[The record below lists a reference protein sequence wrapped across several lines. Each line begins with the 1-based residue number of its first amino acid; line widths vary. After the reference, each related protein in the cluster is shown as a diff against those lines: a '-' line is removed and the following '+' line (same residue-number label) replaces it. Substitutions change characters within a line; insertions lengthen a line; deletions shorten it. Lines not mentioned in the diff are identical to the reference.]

1 MKKTV
6 LILITLLCHLASH
19 ASKGWP
25 YPITVSQPDGT
36 QLTVRINGDADFNWV
51 STLDGVVLKQEGDG
65 YYVANIDTNGMLSS
79 SGTLAHDADKRS
91 SAEQSLCK
99 KQDVKAFLTVNTR
112 PERLAATRGFGGKG
126 STSFFPHTGSPRA
139 IVLLVQFANR
149 PFKVQ
154 PRKAFNQYLNSM
166 ADKHQD
172 FGNAENRNTG
182 SVKRYFSDMSGGKFK
197 PQFDLYG
204 PITMPKN
211 AAYYGEGSSS
221 MERYRELVSE
231 ACTMMD
237 DSLDFSK
244 YDADK
249 DGNVDLVYIIYAGYG
264 ESVSSIDST
273 LWPKAFVCGTNIKK
287 DGKYVRL
294 AGISNEL
301 NGHPDVH
308 YSSTSGLLIN
318 GVGLFCH
325 EFSHC
330 MGLPDFYPTVSPQ
343 WTTANDKQDFDA
355 YDNQGMEEWDVMDNG
370 IYLYNGYSPTA
381 YTAWEREKMGW
392 LTIETLTR
400 EGKVELKSIDQGGKA
415 YRIKNDKNTSG
426 NEYYIVENI
435 QAKGWN
441 YKLPASGM
449 MVSHVE
455 YVPWAFSVFHGGD
468 NSVNNIKKHPRMTI
482 VPADGYLPSSY
493 RKVSDNS
500 NLTAPYMKKKQYD
513 EQLAGDLYP
522 GKNNVNRLTDAQNM
536 VNYAP
541 WTGGMLNKPIYN
553 IALKNGIVTFD
564 FLKDQTSTGIEQPES
579 ATDSSNEEKIYTI
592 DGRYVG
598 TNMNAL
604 PKGVY
609 IKGKK
614 KVVVSR

>member
-51 STLDGVVLKQEGDG
+51 STLDGVVLKQVGNG

-112 PERLAATRGFGGKG
+112 PERPATTRGFGGKG

-273 LWPKAFVCGTNIKK
+273 LWPKAFVCGTDIKK

-301 NGHPDVH
+301 NGRPDGK

-343 WTTANDKQDFDA
+343 WTTANGKQDFDA

-522 GKNNVNRLTDAQNM
+522 GKNNINRLTDAQNM

-564 FLKDQTSTGIEQPES
+564 FLKDQTSTGIELPES

-598 TNMNAL
+598 TNLNAL

>member
-51 STLDGVVLKQEGDG
+51 STLDGVVLKQVGNG

-273 LWPKAFVCGTNIKK
+273 LWPKAFVCGTDIKK

-343 WTTANDKQDFDA
+343 WTTANNKQDFDA

-468 NSVNNIKKHPRMTI
+468 NSVNNIKGHPRMTI

-522 GKNNVNRLTDAQNM
+522 GKNNINRLTDAQNM

-598 TNMNAL
+598 TNLNAL

>member
-51 STLDGVVLKQEGDG
+51 STLDGVVLKQEGNG

-112 PERLAATRGFGGKG
+112 PERLAATRGFGGKS

-166 ADKHQD
+166 ANKHQD
-172 FGNAENRNTG
+172 FGNAEDRNTG

-211 AAYYGEGSSS
+211 VAYYGEGSSS

-273 LWPKAFVCGTNIKK
+273 LWPKAFVCGTDIKK

-301 NGHPDVH
+301 NGRPDGN
-308 YSSTSGLLIN
+308 YNSKSGLLIN

-392 LTIETLTR
+392 LTIETLTK
-400 EGKVELKSIDQGGKA
+400 EGKVELKSIDEGGKA

-468 NSVNNIKKHPRMTI
+468 NSVNNIKGHPRMTI

-522 GKNNVNRLTDAQNM
+522 GKNNINRLTDAQNM

-598 TNMNAL
+598 TNLNAL

>member
-36 QLTVRINGDADFNWV
+36 QLTIRINGDADFNWV
-51 STLDGVVLKQEGDG
+51 STLDNVVLKQVGNG
-65 YYVANIDTNGMLSS
+65 YYIANIDTNGMLSS

-172 FGNAENRNTG
+172 FGNAESRNTG

-211 AAYYGEGSSS
+211 VAYYGEGSSS

-273 LWPKAFVCGTNIKK
+273 LWPKAFVCGTDIKK

-301 NGHPDVH
+301 NGRPDGN
-308 YSSTSGLLIN
+308 YNSKSGLLIN

-343 WTTANDKQDFDA
+343 WTTANGKKDFDA
-355 YDNQGMEEWDVMDNG
+355 YDNQGMEDWDVMDNG

-392 LTIETLTR
+392 LTIETLTK
-400 EGKVELKSIDQGGKA
+400 EGKVELKSIDEGGKA

-441 YKLPASGM
+441 KKLPASGM

-455 YVPWAFSVFHGGD
+455 YEPRAFSVFHGGD

-493 RKVSDNS
+493 RKVPNNS

-522 GKNNVNRLTDAQNM
+522 GKSNVNRLTDAQNM

-579 ATDSSNEEKIYTI
+579 ATENNNEEKIYTI

-598 TNMNAL
+598 TNLNAL

>member
-51 STLDGVVLKQEGDG
+51 STLDGVVLKQEGNG
-65 YYVANIDTNGMLSS
+65 YFVANIDTNGMLSS

-112 PERLAATRGFGGKG
+112 PERLATTRGFGGKG
-126 STSFFPHTGSPRA
+126 STSFFPHTGSPRT

-273 LWPKAFVCGTNIKK
+273 LWPKAFVCGTDIKK

-343 WTTANDKQDFDA
+343 WTTANGKQDFDA

-522 GKNNVNRLTDAQNM
+522 GKNNINRLTDAQNM

-564 FLKDQTSTGIEQPES
+564 FLKDQTSTGIELPES

-598 TNMNAL
+598 TNLNAL

>member
-51 STLDGVVLKQEGDG
+51 STLDGVVLKQEGNG
-65 YYVANIDTNGMLSS
+65 YFVANIDTNGTLSS

-91 SAEQSLCK
+91 PAEQSLCK

-112 PERLAATRGFGGKG
+112 PERLATTRGFGGKG

-343 WTTANDKQDFDA
+343 WTTANGKQDFDA

-392 LTIETLTR
+392 LTIETLTK
-400 EGKVELKSIDQGGKA
+400 EGKVELKSIDEGGKA

-522 GKNNVNRLTDAQNM
+522 GKNNINRLTDAQNM

-564 FLKDQTSTGIEQPES
+564 FLKDQTSTGIELPES

-598 TNMNAL
+598 TNLNAL

>member
-51 STLDGVVLKQEGDG
+51 STLDGVALKQEGNG

-273 LWPKAFVCGTNIKK
+273 LWPKAFVCGTDIKK

-343 WTTANDKQDFDA
+343 WTTANNKQDFDA

-522 GKNNVNRLTDAQNM
+522 GKNNINRLTDAQNM

-598 TNMNAL
+598 TNLNAL

>member
-25 YPITVSQPDGT
+25 YPVTVSQPDGT
-36 QLTVRINGDADFNWV
+36 QLTIRINGDADFNWV
-51 STLDGVVLKQEGDG
+51 STLDNVVLKQVGNG
-65 YYVANIDTNGMLSS
+65 YYIANIDTNGMLSS

-112 PERLAATRGFGGKG
+112 PERLAATRGFGGKS

-211 AAYYGEGSSS
+211 VAYYGEGSSS
-221 MERYRELVSE
+221 MERYRELVYD

-237 DSLDFSK
+237 DSLDFSM

-264 ESVSSIDST
+264 ESVSGIEST
-273 LWPKAFVCGTNIKK
+273 LWPKAFVCGTDIKK

-301 NGHPDVH
+301 NGRPDVH
-308 YSSTSGLLIN
+308 YSSKSGLLIN

-343 WTTANDKQDFDA
+343 WTTANGKKDFDA
-355 YDNQGMEEWDVMDNG
+355 YDNQGMEDWDVMDNG

-392 LTIETLTR
+392 LTIETLTK

-441 YKLPASGM
+441 KKLPASGM

-455 YVPWAFSVFHGGD
+455 YEPRAFSVFHGGD

-522 GKNNVNRLTDAQNM
+522 GKNNINRLTDAQNM

-579 ATDSSNEEKIYTI
+579 ATENSNEEKIYTI

-598 TNMNAL
+598 TNLNAL

>member
-25 YPITVSQPDGT
+25 YPITVNQPDGT

-51 STLDGVVLKQEGDG
+51 STLDNVVLKQVGNG
-65 YYVANIDTNGMLSS
+65 YYIANIDTNGMLSS

-99 KQDVKAFLTVNTR
+99 KQDVKAFLTINTR
-112 PERLAATRGFGGKG
+112 PERLAATRGFGGKS

-172 FGNAENRNTG
+172 FGNAEDRNTG
-182 SVKRYFSDMSGGKFK
+182 SVKKYFSDMSGGKFK

-211 AAYYGEGSSS
+211 VAYYGEGSSS
-221 MERYRELVSE
+221 MERYRELVYD

-237 DSLDFSK
+237 DSLDFSM

-264 ESVSSIDST
+264 ESVSSIEST
-273 LWPKAFVCGTNIKK
+273 LWPKAFVCGTDIKK

-301 NGHPDVH
+301 NGRPDGK

-392 LTIETLTR
+392 LTIETLTK
-400 EGKVELKSIDQGGKA
+400 EGKVELKSIDEGGKA

-441 YKLPASGM
+441 KKLPASGM

-455 YVPWAFSVFHGGD
+455 YEPRAFSVFHGGD

-579 ATDSSNEEKIYTI
+579 TTNSSNEDKIYTI

-598 TNMNAL
+598 TNLKAL

>member
-6 LILITLLCHLASH
+6 LILITLLCHLASF

-36 QLTVRINGDADFNWV
+36 QLTIRINGDANFNWV
-51 STLDGVVLKQEGDG
+51 STLDNVVLKQVGNG
-65 YYVANIDTNGMLSS
+65 YYIANIDANGMLTS

-99 KQDVKAFLTVNTR
+99 KQDVKAFLTVNTQ
-112 PERLAATRGFGGKG
+112 PERLAATRGFTRG
-126 STSFFPHTGSPRA
+126 SIPSFFPHTGSPRA

-166 ADKHQD
+166 APRHQD

-182 SVKRYFSDMSGGKFK
+182 SVKKYFSDMSGGKFT

-204 PITMPKN
+204 PITMSKG
-211 AAYYGEGSSS
+211 AAYYGNGSSS
-221 MERYRELVSE
+221 MENYRELVAE

-244 YDADK
+244 YDADN
-249 DGNVDLVYIIYAGYG
+249 DGNVDLVYVIYAGYG
-264 ESVSSIDST
+264 ESASSLDST
-273 LWPKAFVCGTNIKK
+273 LWPKAFVCGTDIKK

-301 NGHPDVH
+301 NYRPN
-308 YSSTSGLLIN
+308 SKINSKSGLAIN

-330 MGLPDFYPTVSPQ
+330 MGLPDFYPTVNSQ
-343 WTTANDKQDFDA
+343 WTTAGGERDLDA
-355 YDNQGMEEWDVMDNG
+355 YDNQGMEDWDVMDNG
-370 IYLYNGYSPTA
+370 IYMYDGYSPTA

-392 LTIETLTR
+392 ITIETLTK

-415 YRIKNDKNTSG
+415 YRIKNYNRADGK
-426 NEYYIVENI
+426 EYYIVENI

-455 YVPWAFSVFHGGD
+455 YDPRAFSVFYGGN
-468 NSVNNIKKHPRMTI
+468 NSVNNLKKHPRMTI

-493 RKVSDNS
+493 RKVSNS
-500 NLTAPYMKKKQYD
+500 STETWPHIKADQYK

-522 GKNNVNRLTDAQNM
+522 GKTNVQRLTDAQGL

-553 IALKNGIVTFD
+553 IMLKDGIVTFD
-564 FLKDQTSTGIEQPES
+564 FLKDQMSTGIQQPEM
-579 ATDSSNEEKIYTI
+579 DMENGNKEKIYTI

-598 TNMNAL
+598 TNLKAL

-609 IKGKK
+609 IIGKK
-614 KVVVSR
+614 KVVISK

>member
-1 MKKTV
+1 
-6 LILITLLCHLASH
+6 
-19 ASKGWP
+19 
-25 YPITVSQPDGT
+25 
-36 QLTVRINGDADFNWV
+36 
-51 STLDGVVLKQEGDG
+51 
-65 YYVANIDTNGMLSS
+65 
-79 SGTLAHDADKRS
+79 
-91 SAEQSLCK
+91 
-99 KQDVKAFLTVNTR
+99 
-112 PERLAATRGFGGKG
+112 
-126 STSFFPHTGSPRA
+126 
-139 IVLLVQFANR
+139 
-149 PFKVQ
+149 
-154 PRKAFNQYLNSM
+154 
-166 ADKHQD
+166 
-172 FGNAENRNTG
+172 
-182 SVKRYFSDMSGGKFK
+182 MSGGKFK

-211 AAYYGEGSSS
+211 VAYYGEGSSS
-221 MERYRELVSE
+221 MERYRELVYD

-237 DSLDFSK
+237 DSLDFSM

-264 ESVSSIDST
+264 ESVSGIEST
-273 LWPKAFVCGTNIKK
+273 LWPKAFVCGTEIKK

-301 NGHPDVH
+301 NGRPDVH
-308 YSSTSGLLIN
+308 YSSKSGLLIN

-343 WTTANDKQDFDA
+343 WTTANGKKDFDA
-355 YDNQGMEEWDVMDNG
+355 YDNQGMEDWDVMDNG

-392 LTIETLTR
+392 LTIETLTK
-400 EGKVELKSIDQGGKA
+400 EGKVELKSIDEGGKA

-441 YKLPASGM
+441 KKLPASGM

-455 YVPWAFSVFHGGD
+455 YEPRAFSVFHGGD

-493 RKVSDNS
+493 RKVPNNS

-522 GKNNVNRLTDAQNM
+522 GKSNVNRLTDAQNM

-579 ATDSSNEEKIYTI
+579 ATENSNEEKIYTI

-598 TNMNAL
+598 TNLNAL

>member
-36 QLTVRINGDADFNWV
+36 QLTIRINGDADFNWV
-51 STLDGVVLKQEGDG
+51 STLDGVVLKQVGNG

-112 PERLAATRGFGGKG
+112 PERLAATRGFGGKS

-172 FGNAENRNTG
+172 FGNAEDRNTG
-182 SVKRYFSDMSGGKFK
+182 SVKKYFSDMSGGKFK

-211 AAYYGEGSSS
+211 VAYYGEGSSS
-221 MERYRELVSE
+221 MERYRELVYD

-237 DSLDFSK
+237 DSLDFSM

-273 LWPKAFVCGTNIKK
+273 LWPKAFVCGTDIKK

-301 NGHPDVH
+301 NGRPDGN
-308 YSSTSGLLIN
+308 YNSKSGLLIN

-392 LTIETLTR
+392 LTIETLTK
-400 EGKVELKSIDQGGKA
+400 EGKVELKSIDEGGKA

-441 YKLPASGM
+441 KKLPVSGM

-455 YVPWAFSVFHGGD
+455 YVPRAFSVFHGGD

-541 WTGGMLNKPIYN
+541 WMGGMLNKPIYN

-579 ATDSSNEEKIYTI
+579 TTDSSNEDKIYTI

-598 TNMNAL
+598 TNLKAL

>member
-36 QLTVRINGDADFNWV
+36 QLTIRINGDADFNWV
-51 STLDGVVLKQEGDG
+51 STLDGVVLKQEGNG
-65 YYVANIDTNGMLSS
+65 YFVANIDTNGMLSS

-273 LWPKAFVCGTNIKK
+273 LWPKAFVCGTDIKK

-301 NGHPDVH
+301 NGHPDGN
-308 YSSTSGLLIN
+308 YKSKSGLLIN

-343 WTTANDKQDFDA
+343 WTTANGKQDFDA
-355 YDNQGMEEWDVMDNG
+355 YDNQSMEDWDVMDNG
-370 IYLYNGYSPTA
+370 IYMDSGYSPTA

-400 EGKVELKSIDQGGKA
+400 EGKVELKNIDQGGKA
-415 YRIKNDKNTSG
+415 YRIKNDKNTNG

-441 YKLPASGM
+441 KKLPASGM

-455 YVPWAFSVFHGGD
+455 YVPRAFSVFHGGN
-468 NSVNNIKKHPRMTI
+468 NSVNNIKGHPRMTI

-493 RKVSDNS
+493 RKVPNS
-500 NLTAPYMKKKQYD
+500 STETWPHIKVDQYK

-522 GKNNVNRLTDAQNM
+522 GKSNVNRLTDAQNL

-579 ATDSSNEEKIYTI
+579 ATENSNEEKIYTI

>member
-51 STLDGVVLKQEGDG
+51 STLDGVVLKQVGNG
-65 YYVANIDTNGMLSS
+65 YYIANIDTNGMLSS

-166 ADKHQD
+166 ANKHQD
-172 FGNAENRNTG
+172 FGNAEDRNTG

-273 LWPKAFVCGTNIKK
+273 LWPKAFVCGTDIKK

-301 NGHPDVH
+301 NGHPDGN
-308 YSSTSGLLIN
+308 YKSKSGLLIN

-522 GKNNVNRLTDAQNM
+522 GKNNINRLTDAQNM

-564 FLKDQTSTGIEQPES
+564 FLKNQTSTGIEQPES
-579 ATDSSNEEKIYTI
+579 ATENNNEEKIYTI

-598 TNMNAL
+598 TNMNTL

-614 KVVVSR
+614 KVVISK

>member
-51 STLDGVVLKQEGDG
+51 STLDGVVLKQVGNG
-65 YYVANIDTNGMLSS
+65 YYVANIDTNGTLSS

-99 KQDVKAFLTVNTR
+99 KQDVKTFLTVNTR

-166 ADKHQD
+166 ADRHQD

-522 GKNNVNRLTDAQNM
+522 GKNNINRLTDAQNM

-579 ATDSSNEEKIYTI
+579 ATENNNEEKIYTI

>member
-51 STLDGVVLKQEGDG
+51 STLDGVVLKQVGNG

-112 PERLAATRGFGGKG
+112 PERLATTRGFGGKG

-273 LWPKAFVCGTNIKK
+273 LWPKAFVCGTDIKK

-343 WTTANDKQDFDA
+343 WTTANGKQDFDA

-522 GKNNVNRLTDAQNM
+522 GKNNINRLTDAQNM

-564 FLKDQTSTGIEQPES
+564 FLKDQTSTGIELPES

-598 TNMNAL
+598 TNLNAL

>member
-51 STLDGVVLKQEGDG
+51 STLDGVVLKQEGNG
-65 YYVANIDTNGMLSS
+65 YFVANIDTNGTLSS

-91 SAEQSLCK
+91 PAEQSLCK

-172 FGNAENRNTG
+172 FGNAEDRNTG
-182 SVKRYFSDMSGGKFK
+182 SVKKYFSDMSGGKFK

-211 AAYYGEGSSS
+211 VAYYGEGSSS

-273 LWPKAFVCGTNIKK
+273 LWPKAFVCGTDIKK

-301 NGHPDVH
+301 NGRPDGK

-392 LTIETLTR
+392 LTIETLTK
-400 EGKVELKSIDQGGKA
+400 EGKVELKSIDEGGKA

-441 YKLPASGM
+441 KKLPASGM

-455 YVPWAFSVFHGGD
+455 YEPRAFSVFHGGD

-493 RKVSDNS
+493 RKVPNSS
-500 NLTAPYMKKKQYD
+500 NLTAPYMKKQQYD

-522 GKNNVNRLTDAQNM
+522 GKSNVNRLTDAQNM

-579 ATDSSNEEKIYTI
+579 ATENNFEEKIYTI

-598 TNMNAL
+598 TNLKAL

>member
-51 STLDGVVLKQEGDG
+51 STLDNVVLKQLGNG
-65 YYVANIDTNGMLSS
+65 YYIANIDTNGMLSS

-172 FGNAENRNTG
+172 FGNAEDRNTG
-182 SVKRYFSDMSGGKFK
+182 SVKKYFSDMSGGKFK

-264 ESVSSIDST
+264 ESVSGIDST
-273 LWPKAFVCGTNIKK
+273 LWPKAFVCGTDIKK

-294 AGISNEL
+294 ASISNEL
-301 NGHPDVH
+301 NGRPNGN
-308 YSSTSGLLIN
+308 YKSKSGLLIN

-343 WTTANDKQDFDA
+343 WTTANGKLDFDA
-355 YDNQGMEEWDVMDNG
+355 YDNQGMEDWDVMDNG
-370 IYLYNGYSPTA
+370 IYMDNGYSPTA

-392 LTIETLTR
+392 LTIETLTK
-400 EGKVELKSIDQGGKA
+400 EGKVELKSIDEGGKA

-426 NEYYIVENI
+426 NEYYIVENV

-441 YKLPASGM
+441 KKLPASGM

-455 YVPWAFSVFHGGD
+455 YEPRAFSVFHGGD

-493 RKVSDNS
+493 RKVPNSS
-500 NLTAPYMKKKQYD
+500 NLTAPYMKKQQYD

-522 GKNNVNRLTDAQNM
+522 GKSNVNRLTDAQNM

-553 IALKNGIVTFD
+553 IALKNGTVTFD

-579 ATDSSNEEKIYTI
+579 ATGNSNEEKIYTI

-598 TNMNAL
+598 TNLNAL

>member
-36 QLTVRINGDADFNWV
+36 QLTIRMNGDADFNWV
-51 STLDGVVLKQEGDG
+51 STLDNVVLKQVGNG
-65 YYVANIDTNGMLSS
+65 YYIANIDTNGMLSS

-91 SAEQSLCK
+91 YAEQSLCK

-112 PERLAATRGFGGKG
+112 PERLAATRGFGGKS

-172 FGNAENRNTG
+172 FGNAEDRNTG
-182 SVKRYFSDMSGGKFK
+182 SVKKYFSDMSGGKFK

-211 AAYYGEGSSS
+211 VAYYGEGSSS

-264 ESVSSIDST
+264 ESVSSIEST
-273 LWPKAFVCGTNIKK
+273 LWPKAFVCGAEIKK

-301 NGHPDVH
+301 NGRPDGN
-308 YSSTSGLLIN
+308 YNSKSGLLIN

-343 WTTANDKQDFDA
+343 WTTANGKQDFDA
-355 YDNQGMEEWDVMDNG
+355 YDNQGMEDWDVMDNG

-392 LTIETLTR
+392 LTIETLTK
-400 EGKVELKSIDQGGKA
+400 EGKVELKSIDEGGKA

-441 YKLPASGM
+441 KKLPASGM

-455 YVPWAFSVFHGGD
+455 YEPRAFSVFHGGD
-468 NSVNNIKKHPRMTI
+468 NSVNNIKGHPRMTI

-493 RKVSDNS
+493 RKVPNS
-500 NLTAPYMKKKQYD
+500 STETWPHIKVDQYK

-522 GKNNVNRLTDAQNM
+522 GKSNVNRLTDAQNM

-579 ATDSSNEEKIYTI
+579 ATENSNEEKIYTI

-598 TNMNAL
+598 TSLNAL

-614 KVVVSR
+614 KVVVSK

>member
-51 STLDGVVLKQEGDG
+51 STLDGVVLKQVGNG

-91 SAEQSLCK
+91 SAEKSLCK

-273 LWPKAFVCGTNIKK
+273 LWPKAFVCGTDIKK

-343 WTTANDKQDFDA
+343 WTTANGKQDFDA

-598 TNMNAL
+598 TNLNAL

>member
-51 STLDGVVLKQEGDG
+51 STLDGVVLKQEGNG
-65 YYVANIDTNGMLSS
+65 YFVANIDTNGTLSS

-91 SAEQSLCK
+91 PAEQSLCK

-112 PERLAATRGFGGKG
+112 PERLATTRGFGGKG

-211 AAYYGEGSSS
+211 VAYYGEGSSS
-221 MERYRELVSE
+221 MEKYRELVSE

-273 LWPKAFVCGTNIKK
+273 LWPKAFVCGTEIKK

-301 NGHPDVH
+301 NGRPDGK

-343 WTTANDKQDFDA
+343 WTTANNKQDFDA

-522 GKNNVNRLTDAQNM
+522 GKNNINRLTDAQNM

-553 IALKNGIVTFD
+553 VALKNGIVTFD

-598 TNMNAL
+598 TNLNAL

>member
-51 STLDGVVLKQEGDG
+51 STLDGVVLKQEGNG

-172 FGNAENRNTG
+172 FGNAEDRNTG

-211 AAYYGEGSSS
+211 VAYYGEGSSS

-264 ESVSSIDST
+264 ESVSGIEST
-273 LWPKAFVCGTNIKK
+273 LWPKAFVCGTDIKK

-301 NGHPDVH
+301 NGRPDGN
-308 YSSTSGLLIN
+308 YNSKSGLLIN

-343 WTTANDKQDFDA
+343 WTTANGKKDFDA
-355 YDNQGMEEWDVMDNG
+355 YDNQGMEDWDVMDNG

-392 LTIETLTR
+392 LTIETLTK
-400 EGKVELKSIDQGGKA
+400 EGKVELKSIDEGGKA

-441 YKLPASGM
+441 KKLPASGM

-455 YVPWAFSVFHGGD
+455 YEPRAFSVFHGGD

-493 RKVSDNS
+493 RKVPNNS

-522 GKNNVNRLTDAQNM
+522 GKSNVNRLTDAQNM

-579 ATDSSNEEKIYTI
+579 ATENSNEEKIYTI

-598 TNMNAL
+598 TNLNAL

>member
-51 STLDGVVLKQEGDG
+51 STLDNVVLKQVGNG
-65 YYVANIDTNGMLSS
+65 YYIANIDTNGMLSS

-172 FGNAENRNTG
+172 FGNAEDRNTG
-182 SVKRYFSDMSGGKFK
+182 SVKKYFSDMSGGKFK

-273 LWPKAFVCGTNIKK
+273 LWPKAFVCGTDIKK

-301 NGHPDVH
+301 NGRPDGN
-308 YSSTSGLLIN
+308 YNSKSGLLIN

-400 EGKVELKSIDQGGKA
+400 EGKVELKSIDEGGKA

-441 YKLPASGM
+441 KKLPASGM

-455 YVPWAFSVFHGGD
+455 YEPRAFSVFHGGD

-522 GKNNVNRLTDAQNM
+522 GKNNINRLTDAQNM

-579 ATDSSNEEKIYTI
+579 ATENNNEEKIYTI

>member
-51 STLDGVVLKQEGDG
+51 STLDGVVLKQEGNG

-99 KQDVKAFLTVNTR
+99 KQDIKAFLTVNTR

-273 LWPKAFVCGTNIKK
+273 LWPKAFVCGTDIKK

-343 WTTANDKQDFDA
+343 WTTANNKQDFDA

-468 NSVNNIKKHPRMTI
+468 NSVNNIKGHPRMTI

-522 GKNNVNRLTDAQNM
+522 GKNNINRLTDAQNM

-592 DGRYVG
+592 DGRYGG
-598 TNMNAL
+598 TNLNAL

-609 IKGKK
+609 ITQGRIYK
-614 KVVVSR
+614 R

>member
-51 STLDGVVLKQEGDG
+51 STLDGVVLKQVGNG
-65 YYVANIDTNGMLSS
+65 YYVADIDTNGMLSS
-79 SGTLAHDADKRS
+79 SGTLAHDASKRS

-204 PITMPKN
+204 PITMPKS

-273 LWPKAFVCGTNIKK
+273 LWPKAFVCGTDIKK

-343 WTTANDKQDFDA
+343 WTTANGKQDFDA

-468 NSVNNIKKHPRMTI
+468 NSVNNIKGHPRMTI

-493 RKVSDNS
+493 RKVPNS
-500 NLTAPYMKKKQYD
+500 STETWPHIKVDQYK

-522 GKNNVNRLTDAQNM
+522 GKSNVNRLTDAQNM

-579 ATDSSNEEKIYTI
+579 ATENSNEEKIYTI

-598 TNMNAL
+598 TNLNAL

>member
-36 QLTVRINGDADFNWV
+36 QLTIRMNGDADFNWV
-51 STLDGVVLKQEGDG
+51 STLDNVVLKQVGNG
-65 YYVANIDTNGMLSS
+65 YYIANIDTNGMLSS

-112 PERLAATRGFGGKG
+112 PERLAATRGFGGKS

-172 FGNAENRNTG
+172 FGNAEDRNTG
-182 SVKRYFSDMSGGKFK
+182 SVKKYFSDMSGGKFK

-211 AAYYGEGSSS
+211 VAYYGEGSSS

-237 DSLDFSK
+237 DSLDFSM

-264 ESVSSIDST
+264 ESVSSIEST
-273 LWPKAFVCGTNIKK
+273 LWPKAFVCGTEIKK

-301 NGHPDVH
+301 NGRPDGK

-343 WTTANDKQDFDA
+343 WTTANGKLDFDA
-355 YDNQGMEEWDVMDNG
+355 YDNQGMEDWDVMDNG
-370 IYLYNGYSPTA
+370 IYMDNGYSPTA

-392 LTIETLTR
+392 LTIETLTK
-400 EGKVELKSIDQGGKA
+400 EGKVELKSIDEGGKA

-426 NEYYIVENI
+426 NEYYIVENV

-441 YKLPASGM
+441 KKLPASGM

-455 YVPWAFSVFHGGD
+455 YEPRAFSVFHGGD

-493 RKVSDNS
+493 RKVPNSS
-500 NLTAPYMKKKQYD
+500 NLTAPYMKKQQYD

-522 GKNNVNRLTDAQNM
+522 GKSNVNRLTDAQNM

-553 IALKNGIVTFD
+553 IALKNGTVTFD

-579 ATDSSNEEKIYTI
+579 ATGNSNEEKIYTI

-598 TNMNAL
+598 TNLKAL

>member
-36 QLTVRINGDADFNWV
+36 QLTIRINGDADFNWV
-51 STLDGVVLKQEGDG
+51 STLDNVVLKQVGNG
-65 YYVANIDTNGMLSS
+65 YYIANIDTNGMLSS

-112 PERLAATRGFGGKG
+112 PERLAATRGFGGKS
-126 STSFFPHTGSPRA
+126 STIFFPHTGSPRA

-172 FGNAENRNTG
+172 FGNAEDRNTG
-182 SVKRYFSDMSGGKFK
+182 SVKKYFSDMSGGKFK

-211 AAYYGEGSSS
+211 VAYYGEGSSS

-237 DSLDFSK
+237 DSLDFSM

-264 ESVSSIDST
+264 ESVSGIEST
-273 LWPKAFVCGTNIKK
+273 LWPKAFVCGTEIKK

-301 NGHPDVH
+301 NGRPDVH
-308 YSSTSGLLIN
+308 YSSKSGLLIN

-343 WTTANDKQDFDA
+343 WTTANGKQDFDA

-392 LTIETLTR
+392 LTIETLTK
-400 EGKVELKSIDQGGKA
+400 EGKVELKSIDEGGKA

-441 YKLPASGM
+441 KKLPASGM

-455 YVPWAFSVFHGGD
+455 YVPRAFSVFHGGD

-493 RKVSDNS
+493 RKVPNNS

-579 ATDSSNEEKIYTI
+579 ATGNSNEEKIYTI
-592 DGRYVG
+592 DGQYVG
-598 TNMNAL
+598 TNLKAL

>member
-36 QLTVRINGDADFNWV
+36 QLTIRINGDADFNWV
-51 STLDGVVLKQEGDG
+51 STLDNVVLKQVGNG
-65 YYVANIDTNGMLSS
+65 YYIANIDTNGMLSS

-112 PERLAATRGFGGKG
+112 PERLTATRGFGGKS

-172 FGNAENRNTG
+172 FGNAEDRNTG

-211 AAYYGEGSSS
+211 VAYYGEGSSS

-273 LWPKAFVCGTNIKK
+273 LWPKAFVCGTDIKK

-301 NGHPDVH
+301 NGRPDGN
-308 YSSTSGLLIN
+308 YNSKSGLLIN

-343 WTTANDKQDFDA
+343 WTTANGKQDFDA

-392 LTIETLTR
+392 LTIETLTK
-400 EGKVELKSIDQGGKA
+400 EGKVELKSIDEGGKA

-441 YKLPASGM
+441 KKLPASGM

-455 YVPWAFSVFHGGD
+455 YVPRAFSVFHGGD

-579 ATDSSNEEKIYTI
+579 TTDSSNAEKIYTI

-598 TNMNAL
+598 TNLNAL

>member
-51 STLDGVVLKQEGDG
+51 STLDGVVLKQEGNG
-65 YYVANIDTNGMLSS
+65 YFVANIDTNGTLSS

-91 SAEQSLCK
+91 PAEQSLCK

-112 PERLAATRGFGGKG
+112 PERLATTRGFGGKD

-211 AAYYGEGSSS
+211 VAYYGEGSSS
-221 MERYRELVSE
+221 MERYRELVYD

-273 LWPKAFVCGTNIKK
+273 LWPKAFVCGTEIKK

-301 NGHPDVH
+301 NGRPDGK

-343 WTTANDKQDFDA
+343 WTTANNKQDFDA

-522 GKNNVNRLTDAQNM
+522 GKNNINRLTDAQNM

-553 IALKNGIVTFD
+553 VALKNGIVTFD

-598 TNMNAL
+598 TNLNAL

>member
-36 QLTVRINGDADFNWV
+36 QLTIRINGDADFNWV
-51 STLDGVVLKQEGDG
+51 STLDNVVLKQVGNG
-65 YYVANIDTNGMLSS
+65 YYIANIDTNGMLSS

-91 SAEQSLCK
+91 YAEQSLCK

-112 PERLAATRGFGGKG
+112 PERLAATRGFGGKS

-172 FGNAENRNTG
+172 FGNAEDRNTG
-182 SVKRYFSDMSGGKFK
+182 SVKKYFSDMSGGKFK

-211 AAYYGEGSSS
+211 VAYYGEGSSS
-221 MERYRELVSE
+221 MERYRELVYD

-237 DSLDFSK
+237 DSLDFSM

-264 ESVSSIDST
+264 ESVSSIEST
-273 LWPKAFVCGTNIKK
+273 LWPKAFVCGTEIKK

-301 NGHPDVH
+301 NGRPDGK

-392 LTIETLTR
+392 LTIETLTK
-400 EGKVELKSIDQGGKA
+400 EGKVELKSIDEGGKA

-441 YKLPASGM
+441 KKLPASGM

-455 YVPWAFSVFHGGD
+455 YEPRAFSVFHGGD

-493 RKVSDNS
+493 RKVPNNS
-500 NLTAPYMKKKQYD
+500 NLTAPYMKKQQYD

-522 GKNNVNRLTDAQNM
+522 GKSNVNRLTDAQNM

-579 ATDSSNEEKIYTI
+579 ATENSNEEKIYTI

-598 TNMNAL
+598 TNLNAL

>member
-36 QLTVRINGDADFNWV
+36 QLTIRINGDADFNWV
-51 STLDGVVLKQEGDG
+51 STLDNVVLKQVGNG
-65 YYVANIDTNGMLSS
+65 YYIANIDTNGMLSS

-112 PERLAATRGFGGKG
+112 PERLAATRGFGGKS

-172 FGNAENRNTG
+172 FGNAEDRNTG
-182 SVKRYFSDMSGGKFK
+182 SVKKYFSDMSGGKFK

-211 AAYYGEGSSS
+211 VAYYGEGSSS
-221 MERYRELVSE
+221 MERYRELVYD

-237 DSLDFSK
+237 DSLDFSM

-264 ESVSSIDST
+264 ESVSGIEST
-273 LWPKAFVCGTNIKK
+273 LWPKAFVCGTEIKK

-301 NGHPDVH
+301 NGRPDVH
-308 YSSTSGLLIN
+308 YSSKSGLLIN

-343 WTTANDKQDFDA
+343 WTTANGKKDFDA
-355 YDNQGMEEWDVMDNG
+355 YDNQGMEDWDVMDNG

-392 LTIETLTR
+392 LTIETLTK
-400 EGKVELKSIDQGGKA
+400 EGKVELKSIDEGGKA

-441 YKLPASGM
+441 KKLPASGM

-455 YVPWAFSVFHGGD
+455 YVPRAFSVFHGGD

-579 ATDSSNEEKIYTI
+579 TTDSSNAEKIYTI

-598 TNMNAL
+598 TNLYAL

-614 KVVVSR
+614 KVVVSK

>member
-51 STLDGVVLKQEGDG
+51 STLDGVVLKQEGNG
-65 YYVANIDTNGMLSS
+65 YFVANIDTNGMLSS

-112 PERLAATRGFGGKG
+112 PERLATTRGFGGKG

-273 LWPKAFVCGTNIKK
+273 LWPKAFVCGTDIKK

-343 WTTANDKQDFDA
+343 WTTANGKQDFDA

-522 GKNNVNRLTDAQNM
+522 GKNNINRLTDAQNM

-564 FLKDQTSTGIEQPES
+564 FLKDQTSTGIELPES

-598 TNMNAL
+598 TNLNAL

>member
-36 QLTVRINGDADFNWV
+36 QLTIRINGDADFNWV
-51 STLDGVVLKQEGDG
+51 STLDNVVLKQVGNG
-65 YYVANIDTNGMLSS
+65 YYIANIDTNGMLSS

-112 PERLAATRGFGGKG
+112 PERLAATRGFGGKS

-172 FGNAENRNTG
+172 FGNAEDRNTG
-182 SVKRYFSDMSGGKFK
+182 SVKKYFSDMSGGKFK

-237 DSLDFSK
+237 DSLDFSM

-264 ESVSSIDST
+264 ESVSGIEST
-273 LWPKAFVCGTNIKK
+273 LWPKAFVCGTEIKK

-301 NGHPDVH
+301 NGRPDVH
-308 YSSTSGLLIN
+308 YSSKSGLLIN

-343 WTTANDKQDFDA
+343 WTTANGKKDFDA
-355 YDNQGMEEWDVMDNG
+355 YDNQGMEDWDVMDNG

-392 LTIETLTR
+392 LTIETLTK
-400 EGKVELKSIDQGGKA
+400 EGKVELKSIDEGGKA

-441 YKLPASGM
+441 KKLPASGM

-455 YVPWAFSVFHGGD
+455 YEPRAFSVFHGGD

-493 RKVSDNS
+493 RKVPNNS
-500 NLTAPYMKKKQYD
+500 NLTAPYMKKQQYD

-522 GKNNVNRLTDAQNM
+522 GKSNVNRLTDAQNM

-579 ATDSSNEEKIYTI
+579 ATVNSNEEKIYTI

-598 TNMNAL
+598 TNLKAL

>member
-51 STLDGVVLKQEGDG
+51 STLDGVVLKQEGNG

-204 PITMPKN
+204 PITMPRS

-273 LWPKAFVCGTNIKK
+273 LWPKAFVCGTDIKK

-343 WTTANDKQDFDA
+343 WTTANGKQDFDA

-415 YRIKNDKNTSG
+415 YRIKNDKNTNG

-522 GKNNVNRLTDAQNM
+522 GKNNINRLTDAQNM

-564 FLKDQTSTGIEQPES
+564 FLKDQTSTGIELPES

-598 TNMNAL
+598 TNLNAL

>member
-51 STLDGVVLKQEGDG
+51 STLDGVVLKQVGNG

-264 ESVSSIDST
+264 ESVTSIDST
-273 LWPKAFVCGTNIKK
+273 LWPKAFVCGTDIKK

-301 NGHPDVH
+301 NGHPDGN
-308 YSSTSGLLIN
+308 YKSKSGLLIN

-343 WTTANDKQDFDA
+343 WTTANGKQDFDA
-355 YDNQGMEEWDVMDNG
+355 YDNQGMEDWDVMDNG
-370 IYLYNGYSPTA
+370 IYMDNGYSPTA

-392 LTIETLTR
+392 LTIETLTK
-400 EGKVELKSIDQGGKA
+400 EGKVELKNIDQGGKA
-415 YRIKNDKNTSG
+415 YRIKNDKNTNG

-435 QAKGWN
+435 QANGWN
-441 YKLPASGM
+441 KKLPASGM

-455 YVPWAFSVFHGGD
+455 YEPRAFSVFHGGN
-468 NSVNNIKKHPRMTI
+468 NSANNIKKHPRMTI

-522 GKNNVNRLTDAQNM
+522 GKSNVNRLTDAQNM

-579 ATDSSNEEKIYTI
+579 ATENSNEEKIYTI

-598 TNMNAL
+598 TNLKAL

>member
-36 QLTVRINGDADFNWV
+36 QLTIRINGDADFNWV
-51 STLDGVVLKQEGDG
+51 STLDNVVLKQVGNG
-65 YYVANIDTNGMLSS
+65 YYIANIDTNGMLSS

-112 PERLAATRGFGGKG
+112 PERLAATRGFGGKS

-172 FGNAENRNTG
+172 FGNAEDRNTG
-182 SVKRYFSDMSGGKFK
+182 SVKKYFSDMSGGKFK

-211 AAYYGEGSSS
+211 VAYYGEGSSS
-221 MERYRELVSE
+221 MERYRELVYD

-237 DSLDFSK
+237 DSLDFSM

-264 ESVSSIDST
+264 ESVSGIEST
-273 LWPKAFVCGTNIKK
+273 LWPKAFVCGTEIKK

-301 NGHPDVH
+301 NGRPDVH
-308 YSSTSGLLIN
+308 YSSKSGLLIN

-343 WTTANDKQDFDA
+343 WTTANGKKDFDA
-355 YDNQGMEEWDVMDNG
+355 YDNQGMEDWDVMDNG

-392 LTIETLTR
+392 LTIETLTK
-400 EGKVELKSIDQGGKA
+400 EGKVELKSIDEGGKA

-441 YKLPASGM
+441 KKLPASGM

-455 YVPWAFSVFHGGD
+455 YEPRAFSVFHGGD

-482 VPADGYLPSSY
+482 VPADGYLPCSY
-493 RKVSDNS
+493 RKVPNNS

-522 GKNNVNRLTDAQNM
+522 GKSNVNRLTDAQNM

-579 ATDSSNEEKIYTI
+579 ATENSNEEKIYTI

-598 TNMNAL
+598 TNLNAL

>member
-51 STLDGVVLKQEGDG
+51 STLDGVVLKQEGNG

-91 SAEQSLCK
+91 SAEKSLCK

-221 MERYRELVSE
+221 MEKYRELVSE

-273 LWPKAFVCGTNIKK
+273 LWPKAFVCGTDIKK

-343 WTTANDKQDFDA
+343 WTTANGKQDFDA

-392 LTIETLTR
+392 LTIETLTK

-415 YRIKNDKNTSG
+415 YRIKNDKNTNG

-579 ATDSSNEEKIYTI
+579 TTDSSNAEKIYTI

-598 TNMNAL
+598 TNLNAL

>member
-36 QLTVRINGDADFNWV
+36 QLTIRMNGDADFNWV
-51 STLDGVVLKQEGDG
+51 STLDNVVLKQVGNG
-65 YYVANIDTNGMLSS
+65 YYIANIDTNGMLSS

-172 FGNAENRNTG
+172 FGNAEDRNTG
-182 SVKRYFSDMSGGKFK
+182 SVKKYFSDMSGGKFK

-211 AAYYGEGSSS
+211 VSYYGEGSSS
-221 MERYRELVSE
+221 MEKYRELVSE

-237 DSLDFSK
+237 DSLDFSM

-273 LWPKAFVCGTNIKK
+273 LWPKAFVCGTEIKK

-301 NGHPDVH
+301 NGRPDGK

-392 LTIETLTR
+392 LTIETLTK
-400 EGKVELKSIDQGGKA
+400 EGKVELKSIDEGGKA

-441 YKLPASGM
+441 KKLPASGM

-455 YVPWAFSVFHGGD
+455 YVPRAFSVFHGGD

-579 ATDSSNEEKIYTI
+579 TTDSSNAEKIYTI

-598 TNMNAL
+598 TNLNAL

>member
-51 STLDGVVLKQEGDG
+51 STLDGVVLKQVGNG
-65 YYVANIDTNGMLSS
+65 YYVANIDTNGTLSS

-91 SAEQSLCK
+91 PAEQSLCK

-166 ADKHQD
+166 DDKHQD

-273 LWPKAFVCGTNIKK
+273 LWPKAFVCGTDIKK
-287 DGKYVRL
+287 DGKHVRL

-343 WTTANDKQDFDA
+343 WTTANNKQDFDA

-522 GKNNVNRLTDAQNM
+522 GKNNINRLTDAQNM

-579 ATDSSNEEKIYTI
+579 ATGNSNEEKIYTI

-598 TNMNAL
+598 TNLNAL

-614 KVVVSR
+614 KVVVSK